1 MTVPDREETHPHS
14 LPPLSDPG
22 KDDRASHGLPVVPS
36 FDGFR
41 AFAIMGIVLGHI
53 LGASGVLGG
62 IGGSLDDRIL
72 TGLFPWMVGA
82 LFIVSGFVV
91 FLPTVARDGEFGGIG
106 GYAIRRAA
114 RLLPAYWL
122 ALLLTLVVIVVV
134 LNAPLPDLGQG
145 LWNFSGQ
152 QQWASFFDP
161 AFHVGFGL
169 NVVTWTLTLE
179 IGFYLVL
186 PFIAATYFRH
196 PIAGLLISALVSV
209 AWRLAFLHVQGIADV
224 LGGQIND
231 QRGGELLASSSGQLP
246 TWWFAFGAGMT
257 AAWAYVELPRRYG
270 RATIQRYAPRVL
282 LASVAGITIF
292 AWLAGNFAI
301 GRDPITAGIMAER
314 DSFVFLGYVSMMSLG
329 MLALALSPGKQLP
342 FAHPLAR
349 RLGDISYGIFL
360 SHAVIVFV
368 LLIELSLPQD
378 GSLKAFLLMAGTVL
392 PLSIGYGY
400 LSARFLEQPIRR
412 WAHRFGRRAEP
423 AGGRRE
429 QGSSIGRPAVGGD
442 PS

>member
-1 MTVPDREETHPHS
+1 MPDREETHPHS

-114 RLLPAYWL
+114 RLMPAYWL
-122 ALLLTLVVIVVV
+122 ALLLTLATIS
-134 LNAPLPDLGQG
+134 LLLDRAIPDLGQM

-161 AFHVGFGL
+161 AFQVGFGH
-169 NVVTWTLTLE
+169 NFVTWTLTLE
-179 IGFYLVL
+179 IGFYLIL

-196 PIAGLLISALVSV
+196 PIAGLAISALVSV
-209 AWRLAFLHVQGIADV
+209 AWRLAFLHVQGIADL
-224 LGGQIND
+224 LGGQISD
-231 QRGGELLASSSGQLP
+231 QRGGELLASSAGQLP
-246 TWWFAFGAGMT
+246 SWWFAFGAGMT
-257 AAWAYVELPRRYG
+257 AAWAYVELPKRYG
-270 RATIQRYAPRVL
+270 REQVQRYAQPVL
-282 LASVAGITIF
+282 LAAIAGIVPF
-292 AWLAGNFAI
+292 AWLAGNYAI
-301 GRDPITAGIMAER
+301 GQNPLGAGLLAER
-314 DSFVFLGYVSMMSLG
+314 DSFVFLGYVSMMALG
-329 MLALALSPGKQLP
+329 MLALSLSPGKQLP

-360 SHAVIVFV
+360 SHAVIVIV
-368 LLIELSLPQD
+368 LLVKLSLPQD
-378 GSLKAFLLMAGTVL
+378 GSLKAFLLMAGTAM
-392 PLSIGYGY
+392 PLTIGYGY

-412 WAHRFGRRAEP
+412 WARRFGRRAEAP
-423 AGGRRE
+423 GPRRE
-429 QGSSIGRPAVGGD
+429 QGSTIGRPAVDGD